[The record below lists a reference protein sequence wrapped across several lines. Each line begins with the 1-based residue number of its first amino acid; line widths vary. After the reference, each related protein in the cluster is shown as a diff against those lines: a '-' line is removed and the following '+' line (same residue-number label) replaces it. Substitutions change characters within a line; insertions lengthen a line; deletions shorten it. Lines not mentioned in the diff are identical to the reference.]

1 MVTDRPRRTQSNFTA
16 PSFQATDKIMASTGS
31 AGKVVSGIEATDSES
46 QSTTKP
52 NETPRRQYLMKRL
65 VDEDQFGAGFYGTY
79 FSIFILVI
87 GK

>member
-1 MVTDRPRRTQSNFTA
+1 M
-16 PSFQATDKIMASTGS
+16 MANTGT
-31 AGKVVSGIEATDSES
+31 AGKVASGVEATDSES

-52 NETPRRQYLMKRL
+52 NETPRRAYLMKRL
-65 VDEDQFGAGFYGTY
+65 VDEDQFGAGIYGTY